1 MFTEIH
7 YILRSRLDGQYV
19 TARLKNPDNNTEVN
33 YILLFKEDYDALSY
47 VNTNAHDVASSFAVE
62 SVTGTQLKNQLQRW
76 GFAGVGLVQE
86 PLEPKIQFFKI

>member
-7 YILRSRLDGQYV
+7 YILRSRFDGQYV
-19 TARLKNPDNNTEVN
+19 TARLKNTDNNGEIN
-33 YILLFKEDYDALSY
+33 YLLLFKEDYEALSY
-47 VNTNAHDVASSFAVE
+47 VNTHAPDVAGRFAVE

-86 PLEPKIQFFKI
+86 PLEPKIQFLKI

>member
-1 MFTEIH
+1 M
-7 YILRSRLDGQYV
+7 
-19 TARLKNPDNNTEVN
+19 
-33 YILLFKEDYDALSY
+33 FKEDYDALSY
-47 VNTNAHDVASSFAVE
+47 VNTHAPDVASRFAVE

>member
-7 YILRSRLDGQYV
+7 YLLRSKMDGQYV
-19 TARLKNPDNNTEVN
+19 TARLKNPDNNTEIN
-33 YILLFKEDYDALSY
+33 YVLLFKEDYDALSY
-47 VNTNAHDVASSFAVE
+47 VNTHALDVAHHFAVE
-62 SVTGTQLKNQLQRW
+62 SVTGNQLKNQLQRW

>member
-1 MFTEIH
+1 
-7 YILRSRLDGQYV
+7 
-19 TARLKNPDNNTEVN
+19 
-33 YILLFKEDYDALSY
+33 LSY
-47 VNTNAHDVASSFAVE
+47 VNTHAPDVASRFAVE